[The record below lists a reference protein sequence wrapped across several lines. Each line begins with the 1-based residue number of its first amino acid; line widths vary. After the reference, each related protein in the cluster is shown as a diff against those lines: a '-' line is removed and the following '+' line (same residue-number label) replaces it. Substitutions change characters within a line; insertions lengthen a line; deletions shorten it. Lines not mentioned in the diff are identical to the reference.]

1 MGRDTKQQFTG
12 EIPKTLACLTDF
24 EDAAREMVPH
34 MAWEFLNGG
43 AGDEASLRWNREA
56 FERIRLFPR
65 VLVDVSKLDTRIEL
79 FGETLPFPI
88 LLAPVAFQR
97 QFHPEGEVA
106 SARGAGLAGA
116 TLIAGT
122 LSNSSLEEIAAAAT
136 APLWFQLYVQPDRG
150 YTREL
155 VARAEAAGCRA
166 LCMTVDTPVLGARNR
181 EDRVQFALPPGLG
194 HPNLD
199 GLKSAHSVNSHRPK
213 EGDIYSMLI
222 SPDLAWKDVE
232 WLLSFAKV
240 PVVLKGIL
248 HPEDADRA
256 VQTGVAGLIVSNHG
270 GRNLDTAP
278 ASIDALPGVAEKVA
292 GRVPLLMD
300 SGIRRGTD
308 VLKSLALGAKAVL
321 IGRPYVH
328 GLAVG
333 GAEGVARVVNILRA
347 EFEMAMALVGCTSIA
362 RINRSVLFREAGP
375 HQF

>member
-1 MGRDTKQQFTG
+1 MGRDTKQKFTG
-12 EIPKTLACLTDF
+12 EISKTLACLTDF
-24 EDAAREMVPH
+24 EAAAREIVPH

-106 SARGAGLAGA
+106 AARGAGLAGA
-116 TLIAGT
+116 AMIAGT

-150 YTREL
+150 FTREL

-181 EDRVQFALPPGLG
+181 EDRVQYSLPPGLE

-213 EGDIYSMLI
+213 EGEIYSGLI
-222 SPDLAWKDVE
+222 SPDLCWKDVE

-248 HPEDADRA
+248 HPDDADRA
-256 VQTGVAGLIVSNHG
+256 VQAGVAGLIVSNHG

-362 RINRSVLFREAGP
+362 AINRSILFRESKP
-375 HQF
+375 NQF

>member
-1 MGRDTKQQFTG
+1 MSRETKPAVSN
-12 EIPKTLACLTDF
+12 EIPKKLACLTDF
-24 EDAAREMVPH
+24 EAAAREIVPH
-34 MAWEFLNGG
+34 MAWEFLSGG

-56 FERIRLFPR
+56 FEQIRLFPR
-65 VLVDVSKLDTRIEL
+65 VLVDVSNVDTRIEL
-79 FGETLPFPI
+79 LGETMPFPI
-88 LLAPVAFQR
+88 LLAPVAFQQ
-97 QFHPEGEVA
+97 QFHPEGEVG

-116 TLIAGT
+116 TMIAGT
-122 LSNSSLEEIAAAAT
+122 LSNASIEQVAAAAT

-150 YTREL
+150 FTRDL

-166 LCMTVDTPVLGARNR
+166 LCLTVDTPVLGARNR
-181 EDRVQFALPPGLG
+181 EERAQFALPPELG

-199 GLKSAHSVNSHRPK
+199 GLESANAVNSHRPK
-213 EGDIYSMLI
+213 EGEIYSLLI
-222 SPDLAWKDVE
+222 SPDLCWKDVE

-270 GRNLDTAP
+270 GRNLDTVP
-278 ASIDALPGVAEKVA
+278 ASIEALPGVAEKVA
-292 GRVPLLMD
+292 GRVPLLLD

-308 VLKSLALGAKAVL
+308 VLKALALGAKAVL

-333 GAEGVARVVNILRA
+333 GAEGVARVVNILRV
-347 EFEMAMALVGCTSIA
+347 EFEMAMALVGCASIE
-362 RINRSVLFREAGP
+362 RINRSILWP
-375 HQF
+375 S